1 MRRATLMATC
11 LMALMTVAY
20 CTRLS
25 AQSSEDPNNDPRYDE
40 LGKVPEKYRAKQNPL
55 SNDPEAV
62 KAGAILFE
70 EHCQEC
76 HGVGAVGGKKAPSL
90 RAPQVQEASDGT
102 IFWILTNGIVRKKM
116 PVWSKLP
123 EPQRWQ
129 LVRYIKSLGS
139 VATEKSVENKTPTTT
154 EVHSPSVPQGKQE

>member
-1 MRRATLMATC
+1 MRLTNLIATC
-11 LMALMTVAY
+11 AVGFMAMAY
-20 CTRLS
+20 GARLT
-25 AQSSEDPNNDPRYDE
+25 AQAAQDSSNDPRYDE
-40 LGKVPEKYRAKQNPL
+40 LAKVPEKYRAKQNPL

-62 KAGAILFE
+62 MAGVILFK
-70 EHCQEC
+70 EHCEEC
-76 HGVGAVGGKKAPSL
+76 HGAGAVGGKKAPSL

-102 IFWILTNGIVRKKM
+102 IFWILSNGIVRKKM

-123 EPQRWQ
+123 ELQRWQ

-154 EVHSPSVPQGKQE
+154 KVHSPSVPQGKQE

>member
-1 MRRATLMATC
+1 MS
-11 LMALMTVAY
+11 LMTVAY
-20 CTRLS
+20 CARLT
-25 AQSSEDPNNDPRYDE
+25 AQSSQDPNSDPRYDE

-55 SNDPEAV
+55 SNDPEAI
-62 KAGAILFE
+62 KAGAILFK
-70 EHCQEC
+70 EHCEEC

-102 IFWILTNGIVRKKM
+102 IFWILSNGIVRKKM

-139 VATEKSVENKTPTTT
+139 ATTGKSVEDRTQKITQ
-154 EVHSPSVPQGKQE
+154 EHSQE

>member
-1 MRRATLMATC
+1 MRRSTLLATC
-11 LMALMTVAY
+11 VISLMTVAY
-20 CTRLS
+20 GARLT

-40 LGKVPEKYRAKQNPL
+40 LAKVPEKYRAKQNPL

-70 EHCQEC
+70 QHCAEC

-102 IFWILTNGIVRKKM
+102 IFWILSNGIVRKKM

-129 LVRYIKSLGS
+129 LVSYIKSLGRA
-139 VATEKSVENKTPTTT
+139 ATENSVENKIPTATQ
-154 EVHSPSVPQGKQE
+154 EHSPSGPEGKQE

>member
-1 MRRATLMATC
+1 MRPATLIATWV
-11 LMALMTVAY
+11 MSLMTVA
-20 CTRLS
+20 CCARLT
-25 AQSSEDPNNDPRYDE
+25 AQSSADNDPRYEE
-40 LGKVPEKYRAKQNPL
+40 LGKVPEKYRAKQNPF

-70 EHCQEC
+70 EHCEEC
-76 HGVGAVGGKKAPSL
+76 HGAGAVGGKKAPSL

-139 VATEKSVENKTPTTT
+139 AATEKSVENKTQTLT
-154 EVHSPSVPQGKQE
+154 EVHSLFAAQGKQEE